1 MSQNKDGITLNPRI
15 RVGGL
20 QSDQKYEFISVIYTN
35 RWQMKIVA
43 IGQPAFVNVEVME
56 ELNSMI
62 DLYSQELNMKNL
74 MVINLRIDTS
84 THLKS
89 GNGASNFSMVFAYG
103 DLVRLID

>member
-62 DLYSQELNMKNL
+62 DLYSQELNMENL

-84 THLKS
+84 SHLKS

-103 DLVRLID
+103 DLIRLIE

>member
-15 RVGGL
+15 SVGGL

-35 RWQMKIVA
+35 RWQMNIVA
-43 IGQPAFVNVEVME
+43 IGQPAFVNIEVME
-56 ELNSMI
+56 DLNSMI
-62 DLYSQELNMKNL
+62 DIYSQELNMENL

>member
-103 DLVRLID
+103 DLVRLIE